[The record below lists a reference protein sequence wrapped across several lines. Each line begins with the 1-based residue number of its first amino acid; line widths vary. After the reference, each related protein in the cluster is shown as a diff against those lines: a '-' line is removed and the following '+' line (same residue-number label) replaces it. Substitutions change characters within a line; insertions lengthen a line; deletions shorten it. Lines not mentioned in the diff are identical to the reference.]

1 MASEAWPSSPAV
13 GAGPA
18 NLDGHAPAGLAMTGQ
33 GGISILTG
41 TASGPVVAMD
51 EGLSFWG
58 GVDAAT
64 GMVIDVH
71 HPRHGAS
78 LAGAVVLMPTSRG
91 SCSGSGVLLELA
103 MAGRAPVAL
112 I

>member
-1 MASEAWPSSPAV
+1 MLASADSLRLDPALSLLG
-13 GAGPA
+13 GAA
-18 NLDGHAPAGLAMTGQ
+18 T
-33 GGISILTG
+33 
-41 TASGPVVAMD
+41 GPVVAMD

-78 LAGAVVLMPTSRG
+78 LAGAVLLMPTSRG

-103 MAGRAPVAL
+103 MAGRAPAAL
-112 I
+112 IFSEPEDTLTLGAIVAAEM